1 MPDLLY
7 TEPRLAAVY
16 DRLYPLSQPTLDFYL
31 PLILAARSV
40 LDVGCGTGALLAAAR
55 EAGYSGRLCGLDPAA
70 AMLAQAR
77 KRAGIE
83 WICCE
88 AGGLGRAREF
98 DLAVMTGHAFQAL
111 IEDAELRATL
121 AAVRTALKSDGRFV
135 FETRNPADRAW
146 EQWTPERVL
155 EVGDGQGN
163 RLRVTWQIEV
173 PFDGRTVA
181 FAETY
186 TSTAWDTA
194 QVSRSRLRFLDA
206 DGVAHF
212 LAEAGF
218 AIEEQFGHFD
228 RRPLTRESPE
238 IVTIARARRAGAR

>member
-31 PLILAARSV
+31 PLIMAAGSV
-40 LDVGCGTGALLAAAR
+40 LDVGCGTGALLAVAR
-55 EAGYSGRLCGLDPAA
+55 EAGHAGRLCGLDPAA

-77 KRAGIE
+77 QRADIE
-83 WICCE
+83 WICGD
-88 AGGLGRAREF
+88 AGALRCPREF

-111 IEDAELRATL
+111 IEDAELHATL
-121 AAVRTALKSDGRFV
+121 AAVRATLKSGGRFV

-146 EQWTPERVL
+146 ERWTPERVL
-155 EVGDGQGN
+155 EVDDGQGN
-163 RLRVTWQIEV
+163 RVRVTWQIEV
-173 PFDGRTVA
+173 PFDGRTVS

-186 TSTAWDTA
+186 TSTAWDTPR
-194 QVSRSRLRFLDA
+194 VSRSRLRFLDA
-206 DGVAHF
+206 DGVARF

-218 AIEEQFGHFD
+218 VIEEQFGHFD

-238 IVTIARARRAGAR
+238 ILTLARAGRAGSR

>member
-1 MPDLLY
+1 MMPDRLY
-7 TEPRLAAVY
+7 SDARLAALY
-16 DRLYPLSQPTLDFYL
+16 DRLYPLPQPTLDFYL
-31 PLILAARSV
+31 PLIMAARSV

-55 EAGYSGRLCGLDPAA
+55 EAGHSGRLCGLDPAA

-77 KRAGIE
+77 QRADIE
-83 WICCE
+83 WICGE
-88 AGGLGRAREF
+88 AAALGRAREF

-121 AAVRTALKSDGRFV
+121 AAVHAALKTDGRFA
-135 FETRNPADRAW
+135 FETRNPADRVW
-146 EQWTPERVL
+146 ERWTPERVL
-155 EVGDGQGN
+155 EVDDGQGN
-163 RLRVTWQIEV
+163 RVRVSWQIEV
-173 PFDGRTVA
+173 PFDGRTVS

-186 TSTAWDTA
+186 SSTAWDTP

-206 DGVAHF
+206 DGVAGS

-218 AIEEQFGHFD
+218 VIEEQFGHFD

-238 IVTIARARRAGAR
+238 IVTIARAR